1 MTPLRLRMI
10 ENMEIRNL
18 TPLTQKAYVEQVSR
32 FARHFGRSPEH
43 LGPDEIRLS
52 LLHLIRDKQLSASS
66 MSVAVSALR
75 FCYTVTLGR
84 TWTIET
90 DIPAQRQPKKLPT
103 VLSPEKVA
111 AFPGRGEKREAA
123 RHPDRLLRGGVACF
137 RGGSFEARRDRQ
149 PAHGHPRGGR

>member
-1 MTPLRLRMI
+1 MI

-18 TPLTQKAYVEQVSR
+18 APLTQKAYVEQVSR

-43 LGPDEIRLS
+43 LGPDEIRLW
-52 LLHLIRDKQLSASS
+52 LLHLTRDKQLSASS

-90 DIPAQRQPKKLPT
+90 DIPTQRQ
-103 VLSPEKVA
+103 
-111 AFPGRGEKREAA
+111 REHANLWGLF
-123 RHPDRLLRGGVACF
+123 RLR
-137 RGGSFEARRDRQ
+137 
-149 PAHGHPRGGR
+149 